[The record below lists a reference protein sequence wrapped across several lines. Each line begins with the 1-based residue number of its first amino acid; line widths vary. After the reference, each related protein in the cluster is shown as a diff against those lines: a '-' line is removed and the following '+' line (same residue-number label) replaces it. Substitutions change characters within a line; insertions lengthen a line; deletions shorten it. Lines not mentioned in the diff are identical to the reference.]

1 MRALRDPLEGRA
13 TPARPVHYWSSYTF
27 VILENVA
34 AAFESVVRTCSE
46 KFKTLV
52 LPLRPSGSR
61 PPTTAS
67 CEEETW

>member
-1 MRALRDPLEGRA
+1 MRALREPLEGRA
-13 TPARPVHYWSSYTF
+13 TPARPVNWSSYTF

-46 KFKTLV
+46 KLKTLV
-52 LPLRPSGSR
+52 LLLRPSGSR

-67 CEEETW
+67 CEEATW